1 MKRISQA
8 SDLEALLKQT
18 RSLSGI
24 EFAEVNWSGFDAE
37 DLCELQ
43 FDHCTFE
50 SNSYRDVKF
59 ETAQFTDCAFIAC
72 GFDSASIK
80 ETKFDGCVFY
90 DKETER
96 NCSFKFTQFDDVSFK
111 HCDLTMA
118 NFSRA
123 NLYRATLS
131 QCPATGI
138 DFSYA
143 SACHQVGNTVMLA
156 DAWINDCNMSYADFR
171 GANFNDCDLSSNRF
185 SHSVLDHASFE
196 NTLLN
201 DSDFHAV
208 TAEGLS
214 IKGADLRD
222 AQISGL
228 DIRAIDMTGVRIN
241 DYQQRILLE
250 AIGLIID

>member
-1 MKRISQA
+1 MDTISHTR
-8 SDLEALLKQT
+8 DLEALLKQT

-24 EFAEVNWSGFDAE
+24 EFTTLNWSAFDAE

-50 SNSYRDVKF
+50 SNNCRDVKF
-59 ETAQFTDCAFIAC
+59 EAVGFTDCTFIAC

-80 ETKFDGCVFY
+80 ETTFDGCVFY

-96 NCSFKFTQFDDVSFK
+96 NCSFKFVQFDDVSFK

-123 NLYRATLS
+123 NLYRVTLN

-156 DAWINDCNMSYADFR
+156 DAWINDCNMAYADFR

-196 NTLLN
+196 NALLN
-201 DSDFHAV
+201 DCDFHAV
-208 TAEGLS
+208 TADGLS

-222 AQISGL
+222 AQITGL
-228 DIRAIDMTGVRIN
+228 DIRTIDMTGVRIN
-241 DYQQRILLE
+241 DYQQRTLLE